1 MCDLQWAA
9 CESEHLPLLVITREY
24 KGTRQ
29 ELLAGMFNSSVIAR
43 EQCIS
48 RVGRAQHMSYLQIF
62 SRPEVSHTS
71 FVNLEVSCTAKWK
84 GNSDK
89 VNNFD

>member
-1 MCDLQWAA
+1 MQWAA
-9 CESEHLPLLVITREY
+9 CQSEHLPLLVITREY
-24 KGTRQ
+24 KGARQ
-29 ELLAGMFNSSVIAR
+29 ELLVGMFNSSVIAR

-48 RVGRAQHMSYLQIF
+48 HVGGAKHVSYLQTF
-62 SRPEVSHTS
+62 SGHEVSYAS
-71 FVNLEVSCTAKWK
+71 FVNLEVSCTTKWK

>member
-1 MCDLQWAA
+1 MQWAA
-9 CESEHLPLLVITREY
+9 CESEHLRLLVITCEY
-24 KGTRQ
+24 KGARQ
-29 ELLAGMFNSSVIAR
+29 ELYVGMFNSSVITR

-48 RVGRAQHMSYLQIF
+48 RVGQAQHVSYLQTF
-62 SRPEVSHTS
+62 SRHEVSHAS
-71 FVNLEVSCTAKWK
+71 FVNLEVSCTTKWK

>member
-1 MCDLQWAA
+1 MQWAA
-9 CESEHLPLLVITREY
+9 CESDHLPLLVITREY
-24 KGTRQ
+24 KGARQ
-29 ELLAGMFNSSVIAR
+29 ELLTGMFNSSVIAR

-48 RVGRAQHMSYLQIF
+48 CVGRAQHVSYLQTF
-62 SRPEVSHTS
+62 SRHEVLHAS
-71 FVNLEVSCTAKWK
+71 FVNLKVSCTAKWK

>member
-1 MCDLQWAA
+1 MCDMQWAA
-9 CESEHLPLLVITREY
+9 CESEHLPLLVITREC
-24 KGTRQ
+24 KGARQ
-29 ELLAGMFNSSVIAR
+29 ELLTGMFNSSVIVR

-48 RVGRAQHMSYLQIF
+48 HVGQAQHVSYLHTF
-62 SRPEVSHTS
+62 SRHKVSYGS

-84 GNSDK
+84 GNLDK